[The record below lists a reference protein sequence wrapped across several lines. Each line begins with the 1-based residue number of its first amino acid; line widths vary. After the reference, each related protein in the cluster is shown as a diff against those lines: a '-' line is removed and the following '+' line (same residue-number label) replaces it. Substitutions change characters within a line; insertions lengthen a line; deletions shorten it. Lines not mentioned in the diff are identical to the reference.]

1 MNKDDYIKSVNEIK
15 ASEELKRKTL
25 NKIKGEK
32 KNFRIQYKLI
42 NAVAIVLVVFSI
54 LWLSQENKIDPHKN
68 VFLNEE
74 AIPKVENYEKLVEI
88 LSKKEKENFYLDSD
102 MRNSWT
108 ASEESKVS
116 QDVSETNTQ
125 VANVDEADIVK
136 TDGEYIYYIVQ
147 NNLII
152 VKAKNLEIVKE
163 INFKSDSSNKTI
175 NVREMFLY
183 DNKLVVISNKMD
195 GTGSNFTS
203 EYKSMCY
210 DVTFIGK
217 TYTVATVYDITDKTD
232 VKIVREVEVEGN
244 YLSARMIE
252 DNVYLAANKYL
263 YLYNTKWEEMN
274 EDEIRPYFKDTATST
289 DYKCINYKDMYY
301 SPESEETNYLNIV
314 GFSVKNNRDA
324 NVRTILG
331 SGDDIY
337 MSEENL
343 YVANCVYDFN
353 NKASKDKTKIYK
365 FELNR
370 TNIKCVATGEVDG
383 TIINQFAMD
392 EKDGYFRIATT
403 LNSAITQNKYNN
415 VYVLNNELKT
425 VGKLENLAKGER
437 IYSVRFM
444 GNRVYM
450 VTFKQVDPLFVI
462 DLANPTNPKVLGELK
477 IPGFSEY
484 LHPYDETHIIGFG
497 KDTKETSTGATIT
510 GMKMALFDVSNPNE
524 PKQMYTIKVG
534 DKYSYS
540 ELSYNHKAFL
550 FSKEK
555 NIIAFP
561 ISKNESYNMYFRGA
575 VVYGLT
581 LDKGFELRGEIENDP
596 ANVNYTNNV
605 DRIIYIGNTLYTVSS
620 QLIKAVDMSTME
632 EIDRLEINM
641 KDESLYILE

>member
-25 NKIKGEK
+25 NKIKVEK

>member
-25 NKIKGEK
+25 NKIKVEK

-152 VKAKNLEIVKE
+152 VKAQNLEIVKE
-163 INFKSDSSNKTI
+163 VSFKSDSSNKTI

-210 DVTFIGK
+210 DVAFIGK

-581 LDKGFELRGEIENDP
+581 LDKGFELKGEIKNDP
-596 ANVNYTNNV
+596 SNVNYVNNV